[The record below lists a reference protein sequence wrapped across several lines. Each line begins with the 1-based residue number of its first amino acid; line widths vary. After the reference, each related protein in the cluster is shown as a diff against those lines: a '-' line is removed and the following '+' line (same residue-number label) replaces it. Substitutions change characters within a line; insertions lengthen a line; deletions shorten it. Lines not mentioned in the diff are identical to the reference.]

1 MEHGAWSKESE
12 STEAC
17 GSGHKTKNSLL
28 LPCVLRLMP
37 CALCLAPIINL
48 QSKIY
53 NLKSRVLL
61 PKQSLDC
68 LIDRLF
74 S

>member
-1 MEHGAWSKESE
+1 MEHGARSR
-12 STEAC
+12 
-17 GSGHKTKNSLL
+17 N
-28 LPCVLRLMP
+28 PLRHAAQGTRQKIVCYCLVS